1 MISTTNLRIRL
12 LLKKWLLTTQVKMLH
27 NKLVVS
33 VYVKLNMHA
42 LNGGNIKYED
52 LVRIR
57 RDDVHLNRMLGIEI
71 FVSTFEIRA
80 DSFTLPTPTL
90 CDEVPWLPLLY

>member
-1 MISTTNLRIRL
+1 
-12 LLKKWLLTTQVKMLH
+12 MLG

-33 VYVKLNMHA
+33 VYVKLNMHLCYA

-80 DSFTLPTPTL
+80 DSFTLPTSTL